1 MQKGN
6 NMQELRVPNMNCNSV
21 FIFISCFYYSFLL
34 IMFKKIKQF
43 KVSQKVGKQKF
54 EE

>member
-6 NMQELRVPNMNCNSV
+6 NMQEPRVPNMNCHSV
-21 FIFISCFYYSFLL
+21 FILISCFYYSSLL
-34 IMFKKIKQF
+34 FMFKKIEQF

-54 EE
+54 